1 MIEPCTCSGP
11 FPLTT
16 LEGKKM
22 LEKDARRVDA
32 MTPEGRWHCIRIGEN
47 GPVHQI
53 QLAQQSAE
61 RVAEKQALVAKME
74 ERRLLNVAKI
84 EARKAAMEK
93 LKALG
98 LSDGEIKALFE

>member
-1 MIEPCTCSGP
+1 
-11 FPLTT
+11 
-16 LEGKKM
+16 M
-22 LEKDARRVDA
+22 LEKGARRVDVLR
-32 MTPEGRWHCIRIGEN
+32 PEGRWHCVQIGES

-53 QLAQQSAE
+53 QLVEPSAE
-61 RVAEKQALVAKME
+61 RIAEKQALVAKME